1 MSDLAETLN
10 TGFSVSMH
18 KYLGMLF
25 CVFQNVKDEILLK
38 ALFMSFI

>member
-1 MSDLAETLN
+1 MFDFAENPN
-10 TGFSVSMH
+10 TGFDLSIH

-38 ALFMSFI
+38 ATLMSFI